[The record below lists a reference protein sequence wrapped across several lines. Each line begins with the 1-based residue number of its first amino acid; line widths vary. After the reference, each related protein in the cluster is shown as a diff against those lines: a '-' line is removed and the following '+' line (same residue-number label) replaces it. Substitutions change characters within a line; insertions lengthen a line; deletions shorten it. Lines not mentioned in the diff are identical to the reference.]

1 MERPVVIALHYQND
15 VLHPEGR
22 IKVGLDEDG
31 AVRANLIASAS
42 ALLRGARKNGW
53 PIIHARVAYRGD
65 YSDLIANAPILNSVK
80 KIGAV
85 IDGTWGAE
93 FLDALSPHE
102 NGKEFII
109 THKRINA
116 FYGTHGEALL
126 TMLSARTLII
136 AGVATHSVVEST
148 VRHAVD
154 CGYHVVV
161 PADACSAADL
171 AAHQAS
177 LKSMSLIAEISSVD
191 QLFEVQS

>member
-1 MERPVVIALHYQND
+1 MTRPIVIALHYQND

-22 IKVGLDEDG
+22 IKVGLDEDE
-31 AVRANLIASAS
+31 AVRANLISSATS
-42 ALLRGARKNGW
+42 LLRGARNNGW
-53 PIIHARVAYRGD
+53 PIIHVRVAYRGD
-65 YSDLIANAPILNSVK
+65 YSDLIDNAPILKNVK
-80 KIGAV
+80 KIGAM

-93 FLDALSPHE
+93 FMDALCPHE
-102 NGKEFII
+102 NGEEFII

-116 FYGTHGEALL
+116 FYGTHAEALL
-126 TMLSARTLII
+126 NMLSARTLII

-154 CGYHVVV
+154 CGYYVIV
-161 PADACSAADL
+161 PADACAAADP

-191 QLFEVQS
+191 QLFKVPS